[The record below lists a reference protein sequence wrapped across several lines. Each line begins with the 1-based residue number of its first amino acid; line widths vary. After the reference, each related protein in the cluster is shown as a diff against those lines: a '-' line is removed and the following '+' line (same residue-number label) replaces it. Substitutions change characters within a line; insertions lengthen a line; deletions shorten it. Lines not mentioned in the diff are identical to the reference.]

1 MPLNAIKTALF
12 THLESLSLGVT
23 IHYPNV
29 ASDLPDGEFVIPTV
43 LPATTRS
50 LGLVATNQELGLLQ
64 VSVFVKK
71 GVGEIRSAEIAE
83 AILAGF
89 PRNLDL
95 FEVRIDEA
103 GSVGASFYDGSWQIT
118 PVTIPYQHIS

>member
-1 MPLNAIKTALF
+1 MSLSSIKTALL
-12 THLESLSLGVT
+12 THLESLGLGID

-29 ASDLPDGEFVIPTV
+29 ASDLPDGEFITPTV

-50 LGLVATNQELGLLQ
+50 LGLVATNQEVGLLQ

-83 AILAGF
+83 LILAGF

-95 FEVRIDEA
+95 SEVRIDEA
-103 GSVGASFYDGSWQIT
+103 GSVGSSFFDGSWQVT